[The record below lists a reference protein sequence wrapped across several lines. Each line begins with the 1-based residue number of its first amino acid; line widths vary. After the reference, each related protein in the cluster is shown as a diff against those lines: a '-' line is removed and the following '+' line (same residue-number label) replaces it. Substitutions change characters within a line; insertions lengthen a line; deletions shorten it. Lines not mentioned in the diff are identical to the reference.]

1 MGHRELIESL
11 RKDGEESI
19 NRLWSEVK
27 AEAEKIEE
35 EASRNVNELRE
46 KYGRK
51 QESVIR
57 QQEDAVLAEARN
69 RARSIKLKAERALSE
84 RLFPIAESSL
94 GALRNAAEYN
104 EVFKLLVRELPDR
117 TWDEVQVNPRDADIT
132 REHFPG
138 ARITGDDAVAGGF
151 RVLRAEGKI
160 CIANTFKNRLEKAW
174 EDLLP
179 VLINA
184 IYEEISSH
192 ESSPET

>member
-19 NRLWSEVK
+19 NRLWSDVK

-35 EASRNVNELRE
+35 DASRKVDELRE
-46 KYGRK
+46 KYGQK
-51 QESVIR
+51 QETEIR
-57 QQEDAVLAEARN
+57 QQEEAVLAEAGN
-69 RARSIKLKAERALSE
+69 RARSIRLSAERALSE
-84 RLFPIAESSL
+84 RLFPLAESSL
-94 GALRNAAEYN
+94 GALRTAEYN
-104 EVFKLLVRELPDR
+104 EVFKLLIRELPDR
-117 TWDEVQVNPRDADIT
+117 TWEEVQVNPRDADIT
-132 REHFPG
+132 REHFPD
-138 ARITGDDAVAGGF
+138 ARITSDDTIAGGL

-184 IYEEISSH
+184 TYEEISSH
-192 ESSPET
+192 ESSPES